1 MSKQKKRNIPLIVI
15 GVVILIAVTPY
26 IGKGGGLIH
35 MLQVCGLVI
44 TLIGVGMPWRREK
57 KAAAAKGILT
67 PVDIN
72 DYVTSVGVLSAKTAT
87 QIQERESLN
96 DRQASEIMVQLA
108 VFNILMLIRDME
120 KASVATSNAAILIDK
135 TLRDLGA
142 KLNSD
147 IDNDTAY
154 TLFKQIFTE
163 LSDQFEDL
171 PLTSNTDK
179 QGGTLLWEYAKRMNE
194 TMGKEA
200 LDLESIMHNV
210 STLTRV
216 RKVLDTSATIRHA
229 NTLDNYKK
237 GYEKYL

>member
-15 GVVILIAVTPY
+15 GIVVLIAVTPY
-26 IGKGGGLIH
+26 IGKGGGLIPI
-35 MLQVCGLVI
+35 LQVCGLAI
-44 TLIGVGMPWRREK
+44 TLIGFGMPWRRGK
-57 KAAAAKGILT
+57 KTTATNGILT

-96 DRQASEIMVQLA
+96 DRQASEIMVHLA

-120 KASVATSNAAILIDK
+120 KASVATSNAAIFIDK
-135 TLRDLGA
+135 TLRGLGT

-147 IDNDTAY
+147 IDKNTAY
-154 TLFKQIFTE
+154 MLFKQIFTE
-163 LSDQFEDL
+163 LSDQFGNL
-171 PLTSNTDK
+171 PLTSDTDK
-179 QGGTLLWEYAKRMNE
+179 QGGTLLWEYAKHMNE
-194 TMGKEA
+194 AMDKEA

-210 STLTRV
+210 STLTHV
-216 RKVLDTSATIRHA
+216 RKVLDTSAAIRHA

-237 GYEKYL
+237 GFEKHL